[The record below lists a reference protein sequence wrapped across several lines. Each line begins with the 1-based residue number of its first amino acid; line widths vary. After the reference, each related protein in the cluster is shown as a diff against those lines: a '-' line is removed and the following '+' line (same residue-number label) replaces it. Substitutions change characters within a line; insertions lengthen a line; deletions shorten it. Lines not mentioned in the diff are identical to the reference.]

1 MSSLPP
7 PPAPRCVRHPDR
19 ETGRS
24 CTRCGRPACAQCLRP
39 ASVGSH
45 CPDCVKAAIPPTT
58 VRVRDWNARQTFPV
72 TKAFMLVNVIVF
84 VYLVARDANAAG
96 GSVTTQGTFDLGLAR
111 VFIADGQ
118 WYRLVTSG
126 FIHFGL
132 IHLAFNG
139 LAMWNVGQMLESA
152 IGSAKFA
159 LLYVASLLAGSAGAL
174 LLETPGLF
182 RRTPI
187 TGGASGAVFGLFGAT
202 VVVLKRQG
210 INPFQ
215 TSIGTVL
222 IVNLV
227 LTFTISGISIG
238 GHLGGLVGGALCGF
252 VVGGGRYRQPPSWV
266 QWAVPVGV
274 ALASVVIGVVVSG

>member
-1 MSSLPP
+1 
-7 PPAPRCVRHPDR
+7 
-19 ETGRS
+19 
-24 CTRCGRPACAQCLRP
+24 
-39 ASVGSH
+39 
-45 CPDCVKAAIPPTT
+45 VKAAIPPAT

-72 TKAFMLVNVIVF
+72 TKAFMLANLIVF
-84 VYLVARDANAAG
+84 VYLVARDANAVS
-96 GSVTTQGTFDLGLAR
+96 GSGVTQGTFDLGLAR
-111 VFIADGQ
+111 AFIADGQ

-139 LAMWNVGQMLESA
+139 LALWNVGQMLESA
-152 IGSAKFA
+152 VGSAKFA
-159 LLYVASLLAGSAGAL
+159 LLYIASLLAGSAGVL
-174 LLETPGLF
+174 LLETQ
-182 RRTPI
+182 RRVA
-187 TGGASGAVFGLFGAT
+187 GGASGAVFGLFGAT

-222 IVNLV
+222 IINLV

-238 GHLGGLVGGALCGF
+238 GHLGGLVGGALCGL
-252 VVGGGRYRQPPSWV
+252 VLGGGRYRQPPSWV

-274 ALASVVIGVVVSG
+274 ALASVVIAVVVSG